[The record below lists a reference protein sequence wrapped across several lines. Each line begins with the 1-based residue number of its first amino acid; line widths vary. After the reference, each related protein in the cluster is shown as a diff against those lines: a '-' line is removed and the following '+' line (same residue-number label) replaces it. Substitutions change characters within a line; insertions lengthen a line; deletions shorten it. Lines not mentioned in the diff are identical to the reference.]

1 MKAAFAAA
9 ALLLAAACS
18 EASGPAA
25 AARVRTDA
33 SVYTLP
39 GGGPAPSPGATVSF
53 TVRNTGAFTIVLPN
67 CGAGVATEVQRR
79 EAAGW
84 VTFTASVCPALAI
97 YAPVVLAPGE
107 VALGH
112 IAVDEGG
119 RYRLRVPVAE
129 EEGAEFSTYALSPE
143 FEVRSLEN

>member
-1 MKAAFAAA
+1 MKAILAAA

-18 EASGPAA
+18 NASGPAS

-39 GGGPAPSPGATVSF
+39 GGGPAPSEVRVGF
-53 TVRNTGAFTIVLPN
+53 TVRNTGSEPIAVPN
-67 CGAGVATEVQRR
+67 CGVNVATMVDRR
-79 EAAGW
+79 EAGAW
-84 VTFTASVCPALAI
+84 VLVGSSVCPSLAI

-107 VALGH
+107 VAEGH
-112 IAVDEGG
+112 ITVDKGG

-129 EEGAEFSTYALSPE
+129 EEGAEFSTHALSPE